1 MSGLHHLALR
11 GLHHLALRVADPE
24 LSARF
29 YGGLLGLPELRRH
42 LGEDGTP
49 RAVWLALGDAV
60 LMLERSLLPPGPA
73 AGSAHVLVLAAA
85 QDDGADG
92 ADGAKGL
99 DSWARRLAAAGVA
112 ISERTAF
119 TLYFQDPDGHRLGV
133 STFRFAGL

>member
-11 GLHHLALRVADPE
+11 VKDPE
-24 LSARF
+24 RSARF

-85 QDDGADG
+85 PDDGADG
-92 ADGAKGL
+92 ADGADGDDVKDGL
-99 DSWARRLAAAGVA
+99 DPWARRLAAAGVA

-133 STFRFAGL
+133 STFRFTGL